1 MKLVIVMPEPT
12 EPWLQAP
19 CKENGYKWRVYGMG
33 TVWDHSQEWQA
44 LWKLHYLQV
53 AAGTTQE
60 DVPRFDSG
68 LPQ

>member
-1 MKLVIVMPEPT
+1 MPEPT

-19 CKENGYKWRVYGMG
+19 CKENEWQWRVYGMG

-53 AAGTTQE
+53 AAGATHE
-60 DVPRFDSG
+60 NAPPRFDSG
-68 LPQ
+68 VSQ